1 MIELYAITGHP
12 APPLPDV
19 GPLRELTRDG
29 LAVVFSETSED
40 GAPTAERLWRHEHV
54 VEKLMESRDLLPVRY
69 GTRAR
74 DEDEVAHALDR
85 RREELVTALTFVRDA
100 VEVSLRVFGDESG
113 PDILP
118 VGRPRSGSEYLR
130 AKARDAGVRRE
141 LVQAVHEPLRA
152 IARSDCVSPS
162 RRDPE
167 LLRSAYLVDRRR
179 VRRFTR
185 AVAKLQAA
193 HPGFR
198 LLCTG
203 PWPPY
208 SFVQR

>member
-1 MIELYAITGHP
+1 VA
-12 APPLPDV
+12 
-19 GPLRELTRDG
+19 PLRQLTHDG
-29 LAVVFSETSED
+29 LAAVFSETPED

-54 VEKLMESRDLLPVRY
+54 IETLMESRDLLPVRY

-74 DEDEVAHALDR
+74 DEDEVTHALDR
-85 RREELVTALTFVRDA
+85 RREELATALTFVRGA

-113 PDILP
+113 PESVP
-118 VGRPRSGSEYLR
+118 AGRTRSGSEYLR
-130 AKARDAGVRRE
+130 AKARHAGVRRA
-141 LVQAVHEPLRA
+141 VAQAVHEPLCA
-152 IARSDCVSPS
+152 IARADCVRPP
-162 RRDPE
+162 RQDRE
-167 LLRSAYLVDRRR
+167 LLCSAYLVDRRR

-185 AVAKLQAA
+185 AVAELQAA